1 MEVNSVEVLNKYLP
15 EKRLK
20 VEQSTLDVTED
31 QLRLA
36 KEFLDK
42 VKPIVEARAK
52 ASKSMDDLV
61 MLLSQV
67 IVKLD
72 EVIELK
78 NVNAKQEGE
87 VLKLLK
93 NELLRGT

>member
-1 MEVNSVEVLNKYLP
+1 MEVNSEEVLKKYLP

-20 VEQSTLDVTED
+20 AEPASLDVSED

-61 MLLSQV
+61 LLLSQV

-78 NVNAKQEGE
+78 NANAIQERE

-93 NELLRGT
+93 RELLQ